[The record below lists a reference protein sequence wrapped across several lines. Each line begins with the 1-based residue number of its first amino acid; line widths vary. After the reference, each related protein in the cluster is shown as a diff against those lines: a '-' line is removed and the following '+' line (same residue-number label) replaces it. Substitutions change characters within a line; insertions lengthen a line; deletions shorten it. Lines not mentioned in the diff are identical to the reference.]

1 MNKLRTY
8 NLATLLN
15 MVLAVFANIV
25 IQEEKI
31 KKCPHLKKW
40 NYFSQIIIVYKT
52 YPQIY
57 RLLETQI

>member
-1 MNKLRTY
+1 MNKLRTD

-31 KKCPHLKKW
+31 KKNVHTWRNEIIFLK
-40 NYFSQIIIVYKT
+40 
-52 YPQIY
+52 
-57 RLLETQI
+57 L